1 MYELSTASAHASPAM
16 DALFAWGIAVIHA
29 FQLVASPAL
38 TVFARA
44 VTFLGEPWVYLAIL
58 PFVFW
63 CVNEK
68 RGARLGLSVLLAS
81 GIVGSLKVNLA
92 IPRPGTIDPS
102 VELIT
107 PPDPWSTPSG
117 HAAGSAVL
125 WPVLALGGRKND
137 DSDRAGK
144 RAGNLACR
152 LSVALGIPLLVGLS
166 RVYLGVHY
174 PTDVLFGWAIGAVF
188 SIFVIALLPALGNLA
203 QAGSD
208 DPESRVNLIARIHR
222 SIDAHRASSGGSFR
236 SFKLALAAI
245 AAFALNAA
253 TPGDSSMGGAVFGF
267 ALGYIFLTEKKA
279 AASTAGDSNGA
290 RFSARSG
297 SALQKAIRCALGLA
311 VLAVLYV
318 GLKKAF
324 PGDSSPYYS
333 LLRFIRYGL
342 LGFWVTFGA
351 PITFVRLG
359 LARQE

>member
-1 MYELSTASAHASPAM
+1 M

-29 FQLVASPAL
+29 FQQVASPAL
-38 TVFARA
+38 TVLARA

-63 CVNEK
+63 CVSEK
-68 RGARLGLSVLLAS
+68 RGARLGLSVLLAN
-81 GIVGSLKVNLA
+81 GIVGALKVNLA

-117 HAAGSAVL
+117 HSAGSAVL
-125 WPVLALGGRKND
+125 WPVLALDGRKK
-137 DSDRAGK
+137 SDTGNSAGSL
-144 RAGNLACR
+144 AGR
-152 LSVALGIPLLVGLS
+152 LSVALVIPLLVGLS
-166 RVYLGVHY
+166 RVYLGVHF
-174 PTDVLFGWAIGAVF
+174 PTDVFFGWGIGALF

-203 QAGSD
+203 SAGSD
-208 DPESRVNLIARIHR
+208 DPESRVNPIARIHR
-222 SIDAHRASSGGSFR
+222 SIDAHRAASGGSFR

-245 AAFALNAA
+245 AGFALNAA

-267 ALGYIFLTEKKA
+267 ALGYVFLTEG
-279 AASTAGDSNGA
+279 T

-297 SALQKAIRCALGLA
+297 SALQKAIRYALGLA

-318 GLKKAF
+318 GLKRVF
-324 PGDSSPYYS
+324 PGASSPYYS
-333 LLRFIRYGL
+333 LCRFVRYGL

-351 PITFVRLG
+351 PLAFVRLG
-359 LARQE
+359 LARRD